1 MRQLK
6 KCNLIQKTIASLAI
20 LLTLSTA
27 IVIKPVYAV
36 DIDTLMAESGPTDE
50 EKNEGTKGLLG
61 DTVGGVLFKPICW
74 LAIRT
79 WRRIQ

>member
-27 IVIKPVYAV
+27 IVIKPVYAI
-36 DIDTLMAESGPTDE
+36 DIDTVMAKSGPTDE
-50 EKNEGTKGLLG
+50 EKNEGKSGLG
-61 DTVGGVLFKPICW
+61 WDTVGGVLFKPICW

>member
-36 DIDTLMAESGPTDE
+36 DGMSVSLTAI
-50 EKNEGTKGLLG
+50 
-61 DTVGGVLFKPICW
+61 VVVLVSNFKSV
-74 LAIRT
+74 
-79 WRRIQ
+79 

>member
-27 IVIKPVYAV
+27 IVIKPVYAI
-36 DIDTLMAESGPTDE
+36 DIDTVMAESGPTDE
-50 EKNEGTKGLLG
+50 EKNEGKIGW
-61 DTVGGVLFKPICW
+61 DNAGGVLFKPIYW
-74 LAIRT
+74 LALRT